1 MAPMHC
7 GTTNDDI
14 SPIADCCQGEESGDA
29 DDFNGGKRCS
39 VVLIFEEDS

>member
-7 GTTNDDI
+7 GTTTNDDI

-29 DDFNGGKRCS
+29 DKLNGKKKDVGS
-39 VVLIFEEDS
+39 IVLIF